1 MTETAKELILTTIKL
16 SLYQDLLN
24 LFFLIIQTYIQMTTL
39 YVLIEYKKNIKNMKG
54 QNWIILNVS
63 MFKNM

>member
-39 YVLIEYKKNIKNMKG
+39 YVLIEYKKKLKT
-54 QNWIILNVS
+54 
-63 MFKNM
+63 

>member
-16 SLYQDLLN
+16 SLYQDLLS
-24 LFFLIIQTYIQMTTL
+24 LLFLIIQTYIQMTTL